1 MLCQKCKK
9 NPANVYY
16 KKNING
22 HVTEIAMCSECA
34 AKSGLDLN
42 AGFSIADPFEDGLN
56 LLGSFFGMPARHTA
70 SLTRGKTCP
79 LCGSTLADISES
91 GMVGCSECYK
101 TFGEELAPSIAKIHG
116 RTRHAGRGPKEFKAK
131 QEKENKLAS
140 LKQKLDEAVGR
151 QEFEEAAKLRD
162 EIKRISSEG

>member
-22 HVTEIAMCSECA
+22 HVTETALCSECA
-34 AKSGLDLN
+34 AKSGLN
-42 AGFSIADPFEDGLN
+42 TEFSIADPFEDGLN
-56 LLGSFFGMPARHTA
+56 LLGSFFGMPTRRTA
-70 SLTRGKTCP
+70 SLSRGKTCP

-91 GMVGCSECYK
+91 GMVGCAECYK
-101 TFGEELAPSIAKIHG
+101 TFGEELAPSIASIHG
-116 RTRHAGRGPKEFKAK
+116 RARHAGRGPKEFRAK
-131 QEKENKLAS
+131 HEKENKLAS
-140 LKQKLDEAVGR
+140 LKQKLDEAIGK

-162 EIKRISSEG
+162 EIKRISAEG